1 MNLLKT
7 TNIILFLMLPVFF
20 NAAKAQELFDLDR
33 CISTGLE
40 NNFSLKVVRNQEEIT
55 GNNYTRGNA
64 GMLPSLDASGRV
76 GGNLNAINYQYSDG
90 SNVNAG
96 GIHNTSA
103 SASIDLGIPIFR
115 GFQIQQTYRKLGQ
128 QQELG
133 GLKTQMAIENL
144 ISQIVSEY
152 NYYTEQLILFN
163 NLAYAVSLSRERVRI
178 DEQRYLLGGASK
190 MQLLQSKVYLNAD
203 SSRYARQ
210 NEVLRSSQ
218 IRLNELMANEDLGL
232 HIVLK
237 DTLIEINETL
247 KYSDLLDQTLQNNT
261 SLQLASRNRNISE
274 IDYKIIQSRNYPY
287 LNFGAG
293 YGASMNNYGA
303 GDLSRQQSHGLNY
316 GLTLGMELF
325 DGFNRKREQTNALI
339 NIENSQLAYQEVEQA
354 VKAELLTIFY
364 AYENNLRLLRL
375 EEQNLAVASE
385 NLEIALEQYKLGS
398 LAGLELREV
407 QKSLLDAEERLI
419 VVKYLTKIAEI
430 SLMQIS
436 GQIMAYL

>member
-7 TNIILFLMLPVFF
+7 IKYMLPLLLLLPALLL
-20 NAAKAQELFDLDR
+20 NAQEQFDLKR

-40 NNFSLKVVRNQEEIT
+40 NNYSLKLARNQEQIAD
-55 GNNYTRGNA
+55 NNYTRGNA
-64 GMLPSLDASGRV
+64 GMLPTVDASGRM
-76 GGNLNAINYQYSDG
+76 GGNLNSINYNYSDETT
-90 SNVNAG
+90 VNAS

-115 GFQIQQTYRKLGQ
+115 GFQIQHTYRKLGEQ
-128 QQELG
+128 KELG
-133 GLKTQMAIENL
+133 GLKTQMSIENL
-144 ISQIVSEY
+144 VSQIIAEY
-152 NYYTEQLILFN
+152 NFYTEQIILFN
-163 NLAYAVSLSRERVRI
+163 NMAYAVSLSRERVRI

-218 IRLNELMANEDLGL
+218 IRLNKLMANENLGL
-232 HIVLK
+232 HIVLP
-237 DTLIEINETL
+237 DTLIEINKALQFDE
-247 KYSDLLDQTLQNNT
+247 LLDKTLQNNT
-261 SLQLASRNRNISE
+261 SLLIASSNRNISE

-287 LNFGAG
+287 LNFGTG
-293 YGASMNNYGA
+293 YSASINNYNA
-303 GDLSRQQSHGLNY
+303 GDLSSQQSHGINY
-316 GLTLGMELF
+316 GLTLGIDLF
-325 DGFNRKREQTNALI
+325 DGFNRKREQANALI
-339 NIENSQLAYQEVEQA
+339 AIDNNQLAYEEIEQA

-364 AYENNLRLLRL
+364 AYENNLRLLLL
-375 EEQNLAVASE
+375 EEENLAVARE
-385 NLEIALEQYKLGS
+385 NLEIALEQYKLGG

-419 VVKYLTKIAEI
+419 SVKYLTKVAEI

-436 GQIMAYL
+436 GQIMEYL